1 MGKKI
6 RSCSGS
12 YDYLFVKPGGNGDV
26 HSTARKLMDI
36 DMVREVAITDGEY
49 GFVVKVNRASGDKE
63 NICKK
68 ITLVTR
74 GSSEKAA
81 CYYQYTKG

>member
-36 DMVREVAITDGEY
+36 DMVREVAITEGEY
-49 GFVVKVNRASGDKE
+49 GFVLKVKRAFGRQE
-63 NICKK
+63 NIGKK
-68 ITLVTR
+68 ITRVTR
-74 GSSEKAA
+74 GSSEKVA
-81 CYYQYTKG
+81 CYCQYIKG